1 MLRPTLATDG
11 GRARPPSRE
20 CFVKVVRSL
29 LCLAVLTAST
39 LEAQQS
45 SRTEPI
51 AGLRANA
58 TGYHALVGARVV
70 TAPGQVLDNATI
82 VIRNGIVTAVGA
94 ALPAPA
100 GARVWEL
107 KGLTVYPGFIDAHA
121 DLGGDAPAQ
130 GGDVGPTHW
139 NPQVRAWFSTTSNIK
154 DDSTRRTA
162 LRSLGFGAA
171 LAVPH
176 QGIFRGTASVV
187 NLGEA
192 GVRERVLRPDL
203 LQSIGFARSFALGGM
218 YPNST
223 MGTVALIKQT
233 FLDAEWYGRA
243 WSTYETGGRSTL
255 PPETSEALA
264 ALGKAVKGQ
273 QPVIFQTE
281 SEEEYLR
288 AFKLAA
294 DYKLTP
300 WFRGSGQEYRLV
312 DVLKGRTQPLIVPL
326 TFPDAP
332 NVSNPEAATNVTL
345 AELRHWYLA
354 PTNPAQLA
362 GAGIPFAITADGLS
376 SLNQFLPNLRIAVA
390 RGLSA
395 DKALAAL
402 TTVPASWLG
411 IERTHGTIAV
421 GKAANLVVSEG
432 DLFTEEGAIRDVWV
446 QGARFGVTRPPQV
459 DPRGTWTI
467 TSDDVGTYKTA
478 TLRLEGP
485 LNRIRG
491 TFEGGNRKPVN
502 LSGVRIIAET
512 GRLEATFNGEPLGL
526 EGSVLL
532 SGSVQGNEFTGW
544 MSLPNG
550 TDANY
555 KGTRTEPFTGAARG
569 VVAVK
574 VPKIDLP
581 FIRPSME
588 FGRTS
593 QPAQPAVL
601 VVRNATVWTQGAQG
615 RLENA
620 DLLVQAGKVV
630 RVGQKLTAPRGA
642 VEVDATG
649 KHVTPG
655 LIDPHTHGG
664 VSSVNESGFAI
675 VPEVQM
681 GDVITHNNIWFY
693 RQLAGGLTTTMIKHG
708 SANPIGGE
716 NVFVKTRWGSLP
728 DEYKIVGAP
737 RTVKFALGENP
748 KRSPNRY
755 PNTRMGVQEIIRDHF
770 LAARD
775 YEKEWKRFE
784 KEKTGIPPRRDL
796 RMEALLD
803 ILNQKLLISSHGY
816 RADEFLAL
824 VRLAEEFGFK
834 VQTLQHGVEAYKIAS
849 ELKAS
854 GVAAVVWSDWGAFKM
869 EAYDATSYNARLL
882 MEAGVVTSLHS
893 DDNEISTR
901 MNWEA
906 GKLLRSGVSEID
918 ALSTVTNQSAKAIAI
933 DSRVGSLEA
942 GKDADFV
949 IWSGNPLSQFTR
961 AEQTWVDG
969 RRYFSLDEDKVLREE
984 IVKQR
989 AQLVQA
995 ILTAAPADA
1004 PAAGAPARGR
1014 GTGGK

>member
-1 MLRPTLATDG
+1 MK
-11 GRARPPSRE
+11 
-20 CFVKVVRSL
+20 FVRSL
-29 LCLAVLTAST
+29 LSLALLGAGS
-39 LEAQQS
+39 LGAQQS
-45 SRTEPI
+45 SRTEPV
-51 AGLRANA
+51 AGLRANG
-58 TGYHALVGARVV
+58 TGFHALVGARVV

-82 VIRNGIVTAVGA
+82 VVRNGVITAVAAGA
-94 ALPAPA
+94 PAPA
-100 GARVWEL
+100 GARVWDL
-107 KGLTVYPGFIDAHA
+107 KGLTVYPGFVDAHA
-121 DLGGDAPAQ
+121 DLGGDAPQQ

-139 NPQVRAWFSTTSNIK
+139 NPQVRAWFSTTANAK
-154 DDSTRRTA
+154 EDSTRRQA

-171 LAVPH
+171 LAVPR
-176 QGIFRGTASVV
+176 QGIFRGSASVV
-187 NLGEA
+187 QLGDV
-192 GVRERVLRPDL
+192 GVRERVIRPDL
-203 LQSIGFARSFALGGM
+203 AQTIGFTRSFALGGM

-223 MGTVALIKQT
+223 MGTVALMKQT
-233 FLDAEWYGRA
+233 FLDAEWYIRA
-243 WSTYETGGRSTL
+243 WGAYETSGRSIL

-264 ALGKAVKGQ
+264 ALGKAVKGA
-273 QPVIFQTE
+273 QPVLFQTE

-288 AFKLAA
+288 AYKLAGE
-294 DYKLTP
+294 YKLTP
-300 WFRGSGQEYRLV
+300 WFRGNGQEYRLV
-312 DVLKGRTQPLIVPL
+312 DVLKTRTQPLIVPL
-326 TFPDAP
+326 SFPDAP
-332 NVSNPEAATNVTL
+332 NVSNPEAASNVSL
-345 AELRHWYLA
+345 ADLRHWYLA

-362 GAGIPFAITADGLS
+362 ANNIPFAITADGLS
-376 SLNQFLPNLRIAVA
+376 SLNQFLPNLRVAVA
-390 RGLSA
+390 RGLA
-395 DKALAAL
+395 PDKALAAL
-402 TTVPASWLG
+402 TTVPAGILG
-411 IERTHGTIAV
+411 IEKTHGTIAV
-421 GKAANLVVSEG
+421 GKAANLVVAEG
-432 DLFTEEGAIRDVWV
+432 DLFTEEATIRDVWV
-446 QGARFGVTRPPQV
+446 QGARYGVTRPPQV

-467 TSDDVGTYKTA
+467 ASEDAGTFKSA

-491 TFEGGNRKPVN
+491 TVEMPGRRPVN
-502 LSGVRIIAET
+502 LTGVRIIAET
-512 GRLEATFNGEPLGL
+512 GRLEATFNGEQLGL

-532 SGSVQGNEFTGW
+532 SGSVQDNTFFGW

-555 KGTRTEPFTGAARG
+555 KGTRTEPFQGPARG
-569 VVAVK
+569 AVAVK
-574 VPKIDLP
+574 VPKLDLP
-581 FIRPSME
+581 FIRPAME
-588 FGRTS
+588 FGRSS

-601 VVRNATVWTQGAQG
+601 VVRNATVWTQGPQG
-615 RLENA
+615 KLENA

-630 RVGQKLTAPRGA
+630 KVGQKLDAPKGA
-642 VEVDATG
+642 VEIDATG

-664 VSSVNESGFAI
+664 VSSINESGFAI

-716 NVFVKTRWGSLP
+716 NVFVKIRWGSLP
-728 DEYKIVGAP
+728 DEYKIQGAP

-775 YEKEWKRFE
+775 YEKEWKTWE
-784 KEKTGIPPRRDL
+784 KTKTGIPPRKDL

-803 ILNQKLLISSHGY
+803 ILNRKLLVSSHGY

-824 VRLAEEFGFK
+824 VRLTEEFGFK
-834 VQTLQHGVEAYKIAS
+834 VQTLQHGVEAYKIAD
-849 ELKAS
+849 ELKKS

-906 GKLLRSGVSEID
+906 GKLLRSGVNEID
-918 ALSTVTNQSAKAIAI
+918 AMNTVTINAAKAIAI
-933 DSRVGSLEA
+933 DSRIGSLEA

-949 IWSGNPLSQFTR
+949 IWNGNPLSQFTK

-969 RRYFSLDEDKVLREE
+969 RKYFSLDEDKLSREE
-984 IVKQR
+984 IAKQR
-989 AQLVQA
+989 AQLIQA
-995 ILTAAPADA
+995 IIAAGPADA
-1004 PAAGAPARGR
+1004 APAGAPARGR
-1014 GTGGK
+1014 PGSN

>member
-1 MLRPTLATDG
+1 M
-11 GRARPPSRE
+11 
-20 CFVKVVRSL
+20 KVVRSL
-29 LCLAVLTAST
+29 LSLALLGAGS
-39 LEAQQS
+39 LGAQQS
-45 SRTEPI
+45 SRTEPV
-51 AGLRANA
+51 AGLRANG
-58 TGYHALVGARVV
+58 TGFHALVGARVV

-82 VIRNGIVTAVGA
+82 VVRNGVITAVAAGA
-94 ALPAPA
+94 PAPA
-100 GARVWEL
+100 GARVWDL
-107 KGLTVYPGFIDAHA
+107 KGLTVYPGFVDAHA
-121 DLGGDAPAQ
+121 DLGGDAPQQ

-139 NPQVRAWFSTTSNIK
+139 NPQVRAWFSTTANAK
-154 DDSTRRTA
+154 EDSTRRQA

-171 LAVPH
+171 LAVPR
-176 QGIFRGTASVV
+176 QGIFRGSASVV
-187 NLGEA
+187 QLGDV
-192 GVRERVLRPDL
+192 GVRERVIRPDL
-203 LQSIGFARSFALGGM
+203 AQTIGFTRSFALGGM

-223 MGTVALIKQT
+223 MGTVALMKQT
-233 FLDAEWYGRA
+233 FLDAEWYIRA
-243 WSTYETGGRSTL
+243 WGAYETSGRSIL

-264 ALGKAVKGQ
+264 ALGKAVKGA
-273 QPVIFQTE
+273 QPVLFQTE

-288 AFKLAA
+288 AYKLAGE
-294 DYKLTP
+294 YKLTP
-300 WFRGSGQEYRLV
+300 WFRGNGQEYRLV
-312 DVLKGRTQPLIVPL
+312 DVLKTRTQPLIVPL
-326 TFPDAP
+326 SFPDAP
-332 NVSNPEAATNVTL
+332 NVSNPEAASNVSL
-345 AELRHWYLA
+345 ADLRHWYLA

-362 GAGIPFAITADGLS
+362 ANNIPFAITADGLS
-376 SLNQFLPNLRIAVA
+376 SLNQFLPNLRVAVA
-390 RGLSA
+390 RGLA
-395 DKALAAL
+395 PDKALAAL
-402 TTVPASWLG
+402 TTVPAGILG
-411 IERTHGTIAV
+411 IDKTHGTIAV
-421 GKAANLVVSEG
+421 GKAANLVVAEG
-432 DLFTEEGAIRDVWV
+432 DLFTEEATIRDVWV
-446 QGARFGVTRPPQV
+446 QGARYGVTRPPQV

-467 TSDDVGTYKTA
+467 ASEDAGTFKSA

-491 TFEGGNRKPVN
+491 TVEMPGRRPVN
-502 LSGVRIIAET
+502 LTGVRIIAET
-512 GRLEATFNGEPLGL
+512 GRLEATFNGEQLGL

-532 SGSVQGNEFTGW
+532 SGSVQDNTFFGW

-555 KGTRTEPFTGAARG
+555 KGTRTEPFQGPARG
-569 VVAVK
+569 AVAVK
-574 VPKIDLP
+574 VPKLDLP
-581 FIRPSME
+581 FIRPAME
-588 FGRTS
+588 FGRSS

-601 VVRNATVWTQGAQG
+601 VVRNATVWTQGPQG
-615 RLENA
+615 KLENA

-630 RVGQKLTAPRGA
+630 KVGQKLDAPKGA
-642 VEVDATG
+642 VEIDATG

-664 VSSVNESGFAI
+664 VSSINESGFAI

-716 NVFVKTRWGSLP
+716 NVFVKIRWGSLP
-728 DEYKIVGAP
+728 DEYKIQGAP

-775 YEKEWKRFE
+775 YEKEWKTWE
-784 KEKTGIPPRRDL
+784 KTKTGIPPRKDL

-803 ILNQKLLISSHGY
+803 ILNRKLLVSSHGY

-824 VRLAEEFGFK
+824 VRLTEEFGFK
-834 VQTLQHGVEAYKIAS
+834 VQTLQHGVEAYKIAD
-849 ELKAS
+849 ELKKS

-906 GKLLRSGVSEID
+906 GKLLRSGVNEID
-918 ALSTVTNQSAKAIAI
+918 AMNTVTINAAKAIAI
-933 DSRVGSLEA
+933 DSRIGSLEA

-949 IWSGNPLSQFTR
+949 IWNGNPLSQFTK

-969 RRYFSLDEDKVLREE
+969 RKYFSLDEDKLSREE
-984 IVKQR
+984 IAKQR
-989 AQLVQA
+989 AQLIQA
-995 ILTAAPADA
+995 IIAAGPADA
-1004 PAAGAPARGR
+1004 APAGAPARGR
-1014 GTGGK
+1014 PGSY